1 MVERELKLIKI
12 FIVLILLITSF
23 QSLTKAGDINE
34 LEIEGMSLG
43 DSLLKYSSKENI
55 LSLSDSP
62 YNSKKF
68 SMFAGLFEE
77 GLRYEG
83 YLAHYKTNDPK
94 FIIEALQGM
103 ILFENNISECLK
115 TKKKVV
121 NELDEF
127 FNDIKKN
134 EWEAKHVADK
144 SGKSKSFN
152 TEYNFKSGNIRII
165 CTDWSE
171 NMDYTDKLA
180 VSIVSKKF
188 DDWIN
193 NEAYE

>member
-1 MVERELKLIKI
+1 MKTL
-12 FIVLILLITSF
+12 FIVLVLVFSF
-23 QSLTKAGDINE
+23 QSQTTAGDINE
-34 LEIEGMSLG
+34 FEIEGMSLG

-55 LSLSDSP
+55 LSLSNSP

-77 GLRYEG
+77 GLSYEG

-152 TEYNFKSGNIRII
+152 TEYNLKSGNVRII